1 MSGLSLGLSIVIVI
15 IMLGLLVTAHELGHY
30 WVARLLGIKAFE
42 VSVFVGPQ
50 LFHWKGK
57 DGVEYSIR
65 AIPVGAYVRFSDFD
79 EEGNVIESD
88 DPDLLINNP
97 RWKRL
102 LVSIAGPLMN
112 FLLGTLILFGL
123 FVGMWYPSLDVMP
136 AITNSQLAAT
146 EYNPLDTV
154 VAVDGHP
161 VFTSFDYSYRISLP
175 SSASEITVTLRS
187 RETGENY
194 DVVLVPEL
202 VTKPSIGIQFSVST
216 DNKWN
221 GWYIISSFEQQNGG
235 NILLDAGDYLVAID
249 GEPVSEEL
257 LDHLDEF
264 KDGQVVH
271 ITYVHNGDTYE
282 DDLTITNMTLT
293 NARGIRLFDYRV
305 DSLETLGEAAMYSVK
320 MTPSIVVGSVLMVE
334 NALKG
339 EEEVYNV
346 VSGPIGV
353 TTAVNDVV
361 ASDDGTVMEKVYI
374 VILLCGVISLGL
386 VFTNML
392 PIPGLDGVQMLLIV
406 VEMII
411 GRKISKK
418 AEGVINVVGFCMLIA
433 LVLFAFS
440 SDIIRIIVE
449 R

>member
-1 MSGLSLGLSIVIVI
+1 MGGLSIGLSIFIVI
-15 IMLGLLVTAHELGHY
+15 IMLGILVTIHELGHF
-30 WVARLLGIKAFE
+30 WVAKLLGIKAFE
-42 VSVFVGPQ
+42 VSIFVGPQ

-65 AIPVGAYVRFSDFD
+65 AIPVGAYVRFTDID
-79 EEGNVIESD
+79 EEGNVIDSD

-112 FLLGTLILFGL
+112 YLLGTLILFGL
-123 FVGMWYPSLDVMP
+123 FSLSYYPSLDLIP
-136 AITNSQLAAT
+136 APEGSQLANT
-146 EYNPLDTV
+146 EYVPFDTV
-154 VAVDGHP
+154 VAVDGKT
-161 VFTSFDYSYRISLP
+161 VFTSFDYNYRISLP
-175 SSASEITVTLRS
+175 SATEDVTVTLKS
-187 RETGENY
+187 KDTGELY
-194 DVVLVPEL
+194 DIVLSPEL
-202 VTKPSIGIQFSVST
+202 VTKPSLGICFVDST

-221 GWYIISSFEQQNGG
+221 GWYITSAFDQQNGG
-235 NILLDAGDYLVAID
+235 DILLDAGDYLVAVD
-249 GEPVSEEL
+249 GVPVSEEL
-257 LDHLDEF
+257 LESF
-264 KDGQVVH
+264 SGFEEGQVIH
-271 ITYVHNGDTYE
+271 ITYVHNGQTFE
-282 DDLTITNMTLT
+282 DDLTITTMTLS
-293 NARGIRLFDYRV
+293 NARGIRVCDYRME
-305 DSLETLGEAAMYSVK
+305 SLEQIGEAALCSLK
-320 MTPSIVVGSVLMVE
+320 MTPSIVVGSVLMIE
-334 NALKG
+334 NAFKG

-361 ASDDGTVMEKVYI
+361 NNDAGSVFDKVYW
-374 VILLCGVISLGL
+374 VILLAGVISIGL

-392 PIPGLDGVQMLLIV
+392 PIPGLDGVQILLIA
-406 VEMII
+406 VEMIM

>member
-1 MSGLSLGLSIVIVI
+1 MGGLSLGLSIFIVI
-15 IMLGLLVTAHELGHY
+15 IMLGILVTVHELGHF
-30 WVARLLGIKAFE
+30 WVAKLLGIKAFE
-42 VSVFVGPQ
+42 VSIFVGPQ

-65 AIPVGAYVRFSDFD
+65 AIPVGAYVRFSDID

-112 FLLGTLILFGL
+112 YLLGTLILFGL
-123 FVGMWYPSLDVMP
+123 FSLSYYPSLDLVP
-136 AITNSQLAAT
+136 APSGTQLENT
-146 EYNPLDTV
+146 EYEPFDTI
-154 VAVDGHP
+154 VAVNGKT
-161 VFTSFDYSYRISLP
+161 VFTSFDYNYQITLP
-175 SSASEITVTLRS
+175 RASEDITVTLKS
-187 RETGENY
+187 KETGELY
-194 DVVLVPEL
+194 DIVLTPEL
-202 VTKPSIGIQFSVST
+202 ETKPSLGIQFVPST

-221 GWYIISSFEQQNGG
+221 GWYITYGFEQQNGG
-235 NILLDAGDYLVAID
+235 DILLSAGDYLVAVD
-249 GEPVSEEL
+249 GVPVSDEL
-257 LDHLDEF
+257 LETF
-264 KDGQVVH
+264 GTYVEGQVIH
-271 ITYVHNGDTYE
+271 ITYVHNGQTFE
-282 DDLTITNMTLT
+282 DDLTITTMTLS
-293 NARGIRLFDYRV
+293 NSRGIRVWDYRV
-305 DSLETLGEAAMYSVK
+305 DSFEKLGEAALCSLK
-320 MTPSIVVGSVLMVE
+320 MTPSIVVGSVLMIE

-361 ASDDGTVMEKVYI
+361 TNDAGSVFDKVYW
-374 VILLCGVISLGL
+374 VILLAGVISIGL

-392 PIPGLDGVQMLLIV
+392 PIPGLDGVQILLIA
-406 VEMII
+406 VEMIM

-418 AEGVINVVGFCMLIA
+418 TEGVINVVGFCMLIA

>member
-1 MSGLSLGLSIVIVI
+1 MGGLSIGLSIFIVI
-15 IMLGLLVTAHELGHY
+15 IMLGLLVTVHELGHF
-30 WVARLLGIKAFE
+30 WVAKLLGIKAYE
-42 VSVFVGPQ
+42 VSIFVGPQ

-65 AIPVGAYVRFSDFD
+65 AIPIGAYVRFTDID

-102 LVSIAGPLMN
+102 IVSIAGPLMN

-123 FVGMWYPSLDVMP
+123 FSIVSYPTLDLMP
-136 AITNSQLAAT
+136 APQGTQLYNT
-146 EYNPLDTV
+146 EYQPFDTI
-154 VAVDGHP
+154 VAVDGKT
-161 VFTSFDYSYRISLP
+161 VFTPFDYSYRISLP
-175 SSASEITVTLRS
+175 KASEDITVTLRS
-187 RETGENY
+187 KETGELY
-194 DVVLVPEL
+194 DIVLSPEL
-202 VTKPSIGIQFSVST
+202 DTQPSIGIQFNVGT
-216 DNKWN
+216 HNKYN
-221 GWYIISSFEQQNGG
+221 GWYIVYAFEQQNGG
-235 NILLDAGDYLVAID
+235 NIVLNAGDYLVAVD
-249 GEPVSEEL
+249 GVPVSEEL
-257 LDHLDEF
+257 IEVFDSYEAGD
-264 KDGQVVH
+264 VIH
-271 ITYVHNGDTYE
+271 ITYVHNGQTYE
-282 DDLTITNMTLT
+282 DDLTITTMTLS
-293 NARGIRLFDYRV
+293 NGRGIRVWDYRV
-305 DSLETLGEAAMYSVK
+305 ESLEQLGEAALCALK
-320 MTPSIVVGSVLMVE
+320 MTPSIMVGSVLMIE
-334 NALKG
+334 NAFKG

-361 ASDDGTVMEKVYI
+361 TSDAGSVLDKVYW
-374 VILLCGVISLGL
+374 VILLCGVISIGL

-392 PIPGLDGVQMLLIV
+392 PIPGLDGVQILLIT
-406 VEMII
+406 VEMIM

>member
-1 MSGLSLGLSIVIVI
+1 MGGLSIGVSILIVI
-15 IMLGLLVTAHELGHY
+15 IMLGLLVTVHELGHY
-30 WVARLLGIKAFE
+30 WVACLLGVKAFE
-42 VSVFVGPQ
+42 VSIFVGPR

-57 DGVEYSIR
+57 NGVDYSIR
-65 AIPVGAYVRFSDFD
+65 AIPIGAYVRFSEFD

-112 FLLGTLILFGL
+112 YLLGTLILFGL
-123 FVGMWYPSLDVMP
+123 FTLAAYPSLDVYP
-136 AITNSQLAAT
+136 APEGSQLAAT
-146 EYNPLDTV
+146 DYRPLDTV
-154 VAVDGHP
+154 VAVDGHT
-161 VFTSFDYSYRISLP
+161 VFTSFDYNYRISLP
-175 SSASEITVTLRS
+175 SSADEITVTLRS
-187 RETGENY
+187 RETGELY

-202 VTKPSIGIQFSVST
+202 KTSPSIGITFSPST
-216 DNKWN
+216 DNKYS
-221 GWYIISSFEQQNGG
+221 GWYIYSSFDKQNGG
-235 NILLDAGDYLVAID
+235 DILLDSGDYLVAID
-249 GEPVSEEL
+249 GTPVSEEL
-257 LDHLDEF
+257 LDSLDGFVE
-264 KDGQVVH
+264 GQVIH
-271 ITYVHNGDTYE
+271 ITYVHDSKTYE

-293 NARGIRLFDYRV
+293 NARGIKVFEYRV
-305 DSLETLGEAAMYSVK
+305 DSLESFGEATLYSLK
-320 MTPSIVVGSVLMVE
+320 MTPSIVVGSVLMIE
-334 NALKG
+334 NAFKG

-361 ASDDGTVMEKVYI
+361 ANEEGTLLDKVYI
-374 VILLCGVISLGL
+374 VILICGVISLGL

-392 PIPGLDGVQMLLIV
+392 PIPGLDGVQILLIL

-418 AEGVINVVGFCMLIA
+418 AEGVINVVGFCMLVA

>member
-1 MSGLSLGLSIVIVI
+1 MGGMSIGVSIIIVI

-42 VSVFVGPQ
+42 VSIFVGPQ

-57 DGVEYSIR
+57 DGVQYSIR
-65 AIPVGAYVRFSDFD
+65 AIPIGAYVRFSDFD

-102 LVSIAGPLMN
+102 IVSIAGPLMN

-123 FVGMWYPSLDVMP
+123 YVTMWYPSLDVMP
-136 AITNSQLAAT
+136 APVNTQLAAT
-146 EYNPLDTV
+146 DYKPLDTV
-154 VAVDGHP
+154 VAVDGKP
-161 VFTSFDYSYRISLP
+161 VFTSFDYSYRITLP
-175 SSASEITVTLRS
+175 SAGSEITVTLRS

-202 VTKPSIGIQFSVST
+202 VTKPSIGIMFNVST

-235 NILLDAGDYLVAID
+235 NILLDTGDYLVAID
-249 GEPVSEEL
+249 GVPVSDDM
-257 LDHLDEF
+257 LDQLDEF
-264 KDGQVVH
+264 EDGQVVH
-271 ITYVHNGDTYE
+271 ITYVHNGETYE
-282 DDLTITNMTLT
+282 DDLTIMSMTLT
-293 NARGIRLFDYRV
+293 NARGIRVYDFRV
-305 DSLETLGEAAMYSVK
+305 DSLETLGEAAMYSLK
-320 MTPSIVVGSVLMVE
+320 MTPSIVVGSVLMIE

-361 ASDDGTVMEKVYI
+361 TSEDGTILDKVYI
-374 VILLCGVISLGL
+374 VILLCGVISIGL

-392 PIPGLDGVQMLLIV
+392 PVPGLDGVQILLII

-418 AEGVINVVGFCMLIA
+418 AEGVINVVGFCVLIA

-449 R
+449 Q

>member
-1 MSGLSLGLSIVIVI
+1 MDGLSLGLSILIVI
-15 IMLGLLVTAHELGHY
+15 IMLGILVTIHELGHY

-57 DGVEYSIR
+57 SGVEYSIR
-65 AIPVGAYVRFSDFD
+65 AIPVGAYVRFSELD

-123 FVGMWYPSLDVMP
+123 FVAMYYPSLDVKP
-136 AITNSQLAAT
+136 AVANTQLAAT
-146 EYNPLDTV
+146 DYVPGDTV
-154 VAVDGHP
+154 VAVDGKT

-175 SSASEITVTLRS
+175 SAASDITVTLKS
-187 RETGENY
+187 RETGELY
-194 DVVLVPEL
+194 DVVLQPDL
-202 VTKPSIGIQFSVST
+202 VTKPSIGITFSPTT

-221 GWYIISSFEQQNGG
+221 GWYILSPFDQQNGG
-235 NILLDAGDYLVAID
+235 DIILDSGDYLVAID
-249 GEPVSEEL
+249 GEPVSDEL
-257 LDHLDEF
+257 LDHLDELVE
-264 KDGQVVH
+264 GQIIHV
-271 ITYVHNGDTYE
+271 TYVHEGQTYE
-282 DDLTITNMTLT
+282 DDLTITSMTLT
-293 NARGIRLFDYRV
+293 NARGIWLFDYRV
-305 DSLETLGEAAMYSVK
+305 DSLESLGEAALYSLK
-320 MTPSIVVGSVLMVE
+320 MTPSIVVGSVLMIE
-334 NALKG
+334 NAFKG

-361 ASDDGTVMEKVYI
+361 ASEEGSVLDKVYI
-374 VILLCGVISLGL
+374 VILLCGVISIGL

-392 PIPGLDGVQMLLIV
+392 PIPGLDGVQILLIA

>member
-1 MSGLSLGLSIVIVI
+1 MGGISIGLSIFIVI
-15 IMLGLLVTAHELGHY
+15 IMLGILVTVHELGHF
-30 WVARLLGIKAFE
+30 WVAKLLGIKAFE
-42 VSVFVGPQ
+42 VSIFVGPQ

-65 AIPVGAYVRFSDFD
+65 AIPVGAYVRFTDID

-112 FLLGTLILFGL
+112 YLLGTLILFGL
-123 FVGMWYPSLDVMP
+123 FSLSYYPSLDLIP
-136 AITNSQLAAT
+136 APDGSQLANT
-146 EYNPLDTV
+146 EYVPFDTV
-154 VAVDGHP
+154 VAVDGNT
-161 VFTSFDYSYRISLP
+161 VFTSFDYNYRISLP
-175 SSASEITVTLRS
+175 SATEDITVTLKS
-187 RETGENY
+187 KETGELY
-194 DVVLVPEL
+194 DIVLSPEL
-202 VTKPSIGIQFSVST
+202 VTKPSLGIQFIAST

-221 GWYIISSFEQQNGG
+221 GWYITGAYDKQNGG
-235 NILLDAGDYLVAID
+235 DILLDAGDYLVAVD
-249 GEPVSEEL
+249 GIPVSDDLFESFSSYEE
-257 LDHLDEF
+257 
-264 KDGQVVH
+264 GQVIH
-271 ITYVHNGDTYE
+271 ITYVHNDQTYE
-282 DDLTITNMTLT
+282 DDLTITTMTLT
-293 NARGIRLFDYRV
+293 NGRGIRVCDYRME
-305 DSLETLGEAAMYSVK
+305 SLDQVGEAALCSFK
-320 MTPSIVVGSVLMVE
+320 MTPSIVIGSVLMIE
-334 NALKG
+334 NAFKG

-361 ASDDGTVMEKVYI
+361 NSDAGSVFEKVYW
-374 VILLCGVISLGL
+374 VILLAGVISIGL

-392 PIPGLDGVQMLLIV
+392 PIPGLDGVQILLIA
-406 VEMII
+406 VEMIM
-411 GRKISKK
+411 GRRISKK

>member
-1 MSGLSLGLSIVIVI
+1 MGGFSIGLSIFIVI
-15 IMLGLLVTAHELGHY
+15 IMLGILVTIHELGHF
-30 WVARLLGIKAFE
+30 WVAKLLGIKAFE
-42 VSVFVGPQ
+42 VSIFVGPQ

-65 AIPVGAYVRFSDFD
+65 AIPVGAYVRFTDID
-79 EEGNVIESD
+79 EEGNVIDSD

-112 FLLGTLILFGL
+112 YLLGTLILFGL
-123 FVGMWYPSLDVMP
+123 FSLSYYPSLDLVP
-136 AITNSQLAAT
+136 APSGTQLENT
-146 EYNPLDTV
+146 EYVPFDTV
-154 VAVDGHP
+154 VAVDGKT
-161 VFTSFDYSYRISLP
+161 VFTSFDYNYRISLP
-175 SSASEITVTLRS
+175 SAADDITVTLRS
-187 RETGENY
+187 QETGELY
-194 DVVLVPEL
+194 DIVLSPDL
-202 VTKPSIGIQFSVST
+202 VTKPSLGIQFVPST

-221 GWYIISSFEQQNGG
+221 GWYITYAFDLQNGG
-235 NILLDAGDYLVAID
+235 NILLDAGDYLVAVD
-249 GEPVSEEL
+249 GVPVSDEL
-257 LDHLDEF
+257 IETF
-264 KDGQVVH
+264 SSYVEGQVIH
-271 ITYVHNGDTYE
+271 ITYVHNGQTFE
-282 DDLTITNMTLT
+282 DDLTITTMTLT
-293 NARGIRLFDYRV
+293 NARGIRVCDYRV
-305 DSLETLGEAAMYSVK
+305 ESLEQVGEAAICSLK
-320 MTPSIVVGSVLMVE
+320 MTPSIVVGSVLMIE
-334 NALKG
+334 NAFKG

-361 ASDDGTVMEKVYI
+361 NNDAGSVFDKVYW
-374 VILLCGVISLGL
+374 VILLAGVISIGL

-392 PIPGLDGVQMLLIV
+392 PIPGLDGVQILLIA
-406 VEMII
+406 VEMIM

>member
-1 MSGLSLGLSIVIVI
+1 MDGLSLGLSILIVI
-15 IMLGLLVTAHELGHY
+15 IMLGILVTIHELGHY

-57 DGVEYSIR
+57 SGVEYSIR
-65 AIPVGAYVRFSDFD
+65 AIPVGAYVRFSELD

-123 FVGMWYPSLDVMP
+123 FVAMYYPSLDVKP
-136 AITNSQLAAT
+136 AVANTQLAAT
-146 EYNPLDTV
+146 DYVPGDTV
-154 VAVDGHP
+154 VAVDGKT

-175 SSASEITVTLRS
+175 SAASDITVTLKS
-187 RETGENY
+187 RETGELY
-194 DVVLVPEL
+194 DVVLKPDL
-202 VTKPSIGIQFSVST
+202 VTKPSIGITFSPTT

-221 GWYIISSFEQQNGG
+221 GWYILSPFDQQNGG
-235 NILLDAGDYLVAID
+235 DIILDSGDYLVAID
-249 GEPVSEEL
+249 GEPVSDEL
-257 LDHLDEF
+257 LDHLDELVE
-264 KDGQVVH
+264 GQIIHV
-271 ITYVHNGDTYE
+271 TYVHEGQTYE
-282 DDLTITNMTLT
+282 DDLTITSMTLT
-293 NARGIRLFDYRV
+293 NARGIWLFDYRV
-305 DSLETLGEAAMYSVK
+305 DSLESLGEAALYSLK
-320 MTPSIVVGSVLMVE
+320 MTPSLVVGSVLMIE
-334 NALKG
+334 NAFKG

-361 ASDDGTVMEKVYI
+361 ASEEGSVLDKVYI
-374 VILLCGVISLGL
+374 VILLCGVISIGL

-392 PIPGLDGVQMLLIV
+392 PIPGLDGVQILLIA